1 MKRVVIIGGG
11 YSGIYALRQ
20 LVTNEDIHITLIDKH
35 TYHNLQPE
43 VYDFIANKANI
54 ADVTIDLTTL
64 CIGFD
69 HPFLEYKNLNI
80 SKIDFKAQVLY
91 SKEKE
96 SVSYDY
102 LIIAAGSRTFFPKS
116 IDGLKNTDDIK
127 KLHRAIYFK
136 QSFENQIFNKI
147 QDEAKKCDKTHIT
160 VIGAGLSG
168 VEIAAEMAY
177 YSQELLK
184 RGSFVCKNI
193 EISLISSSNTI
204 LPGFDKKLMRMA
216 HDRLKDLDIHIIT
229 NTKMKSA
236 DKEYLYLTNGT
247 KIIYSFIVFTG
258 GIEPSNMATSLDVEK
273 TEKGRLVVNE
283 YLQVSEYENVFS
295 VGDIAEIKNPKGEI
309 MPQNVTV
316 ARDSGVIAAKNILAL
331 ISKKPL
337 KKCNPRLEG
346 ILIALGGKYA
356 VCDLYGMVKFKGKL
370 AYMVKQFA
378 FFAYK
383 FPLLKYIKNG
393 YKKLHNSQ

>member
-20 LVTNEDIHITLIDKH
+20 LITNENIHITLIDKH

-54 ADVTIDLTTL
+54 ADVTVDLTTL
-64 CIGFD
+64 CVGFE

-80 SKIDFKAQVLY
+80 SSIDLESKILY
-91 SKEKE
+91 SKEDE
-96 SVSYDY
+96 TVAYDY
-102 LIIAAGSRTFFPKS
+102 LIIAAGSRTFFPQS

-127 KLHRAIYFK
+127 KLHRAMFFK

-147 QDEAKKCDKTHIT
+147 QDEAKKCDKTHIA

-168 VEIAAEMAY
+168 VEIAAEMAF

-184 RGSFVCKNI
+184 RGSFACKNI

-204 LPGFDKKLMRMA
+204 LPGFDKKLMRMS
-216 HDRLKDLDIHIIT
+216 HDRLKELNINIIT

-236 DKEYLYLTNGT
+236 DENYLYLTNGT

-258 GIEPSNMATSLDVEK
+258 GIEPSKVSVSLDVAK
-273 TEKGRLVVNE
+273 TEKGQLIVND
-283 YLQVSEYENVFS
+283 YLQLVDHENVFA
-295 VGDIAEIKNPKGEI
+295 VGDIAHIKNPKGEI

-316 ARDSGVIAAKNILAL
+316 ARDSGIIAAKNILAS
-331 ISKKPL
+331 INDKTL
-337 KKCNPRLEG
+337 KKCDPRLEG
-346 ILIALGGKYA
+346 TLIALGGKYA
-356 VCDLYGMVKFKGKL
+356 ACDLYGLVKFKGKL
-370 AYMVKQFA
+370 AYMVKQYA

-393 YKKLHNSQ
+393 YKKLHNL